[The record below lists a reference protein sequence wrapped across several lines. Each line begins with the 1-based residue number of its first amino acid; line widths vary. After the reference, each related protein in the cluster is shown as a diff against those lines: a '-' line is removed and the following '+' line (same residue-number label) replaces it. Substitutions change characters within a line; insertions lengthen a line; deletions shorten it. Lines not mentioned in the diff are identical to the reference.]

1 MMQMWHR
8 KMMYK
13 RMLKNIQIPGNIW
26 VPFLVGLI
34 LGTTMV
40 LFIKLPARQPT
51 VATSE
56 ESISGRN
63 ESLEVIIQLKSGEEL
78 QLRATGRTTMEVL
91 KNLKQIEKYL
101 ETQRSKEKSYPSIPP
116 QEESIMKRQDNS
128 SYMTF

>member
-63 ESLEVIIQLKSGEEL
+63 ESLEVIVQLKSGEEL
-78 QLRATGRTTMEVL
+78 QVRATGRTTMEVL
-91 KNLKQIEKYL
+91 KSLKQIEKYL
-101 ETQRSKEKSYPSIPP
+101 ETQRLKEKSSPSIPP
-116 QEESIMKRQDNS
+116 QDESIMKRQDNS
-128 SYMTF
+128 SFMTF

>member
-40 LFIKLPARQPT
+40 LFIKLPASQPT

-78 QLRATGRTTMEVL
+78 QVRATGGTTMEVL
-91 KNLKQIEKYL
+91 KSLKQIEKYL
-101 ETQRSKEKSYPSIPP
+101 ETQRSNEKSSPSTPR
-116 QEESIMKRQDNS
+116 QDESIMKRQDNS

>member
-40 LFIKLPARQPT
+40 LFIKLHARQPT

-63 ESLEVIIQLKSGEEL
+63 ESLEVIIQLQSGEEL

-101 ETQRSKEKSYPSIPP
+101 ETKRSNEKSYPSMPP
-116 QEESIMKRQDNS
+116 QEESTMKRLDNS
-128 SYMTF
+128 SSITF

>member
-1 MMQMWHR
+1 MQQWHR

-26 VPFLVGLI
+26 VPFLLGLI

-40 LFIKLPARQPT
+40 LFIKLPVKQPT

-78 QLRATGRTTMEVL
+78 QVRATGRTTMEVL
-91 KNLKQIEKYL
+91 KSLKQIEKYL
-101 ETQRSKEKSYPSIPP
+101 ETQRSNEKSSPSIPP
-116 QEESIMKRQDNS
+116 QDESIMKRQDNS
-128 SYMTF
+128 SFMTF

>member
-1 MMQMWHR
+1 MQQWHR
-8 KMMYK
+8 NMMYK

-40 LFIKLPARQPT
+40 LFIKLLVKPPT
-51 VATSE
+51 VVTSE

-78 QLRATGRTTMEVL
+78 QVRATGRTTMEVL

-101 ETQRSKEKSYPSIPP
+101 ETQRSNERSYPSTPR
-116 QEESIMKRQDNS
+116 QEESIMQKQGNS
-128 SYMTF
+128 SFMTF